1 MTILTIEPN
10 RKPVVQEIEDR
21 LEAMQA
27 IVGGMIQ
34 AVYPF
39 HDPVAVICNDE
50 GKLLGLPLNRALR
63 HPDTGE
69 VYDILCGAPLEGE
82 TFTSLSVNQIEHYRQ
97 VFLCPEVFLNSKTG
111 GALHIF
117 KRHGVRLCT
126 QRRNLQ

>member
-39 HDPVAVICNDE
+39 NDPVAVICNDE
-50 GKLLGLPLNRALR
+50 GKLLGLPQTAPFATRILVKYMISSAAQYSFAVHRWREKALPACR
-63 HPDTGE
+63 MLRSSITDRYFYVLRYFSTPQMDWS
-69 VYDILCGAPLEGE
+69 
-82 TFTSLSVNQIEHYRQ
+82 F
-97 VFLCPEVFLNSKTG
+97 
-111 GALHIF
+111 
-117 KRHGVRLCT
+117 
-126 QRRNLQ
+126 

>member
-1 MTILTIEPN
+1 MAILTIEPN

-50 GKLLGLPLNRALR
+50 GKLLGLPPNRALH

-69 VYDILCGAPLEGE
+69 IYDILCGTVFLCGAPLEGE
-82 TFTSLSVNQIEHYRQ
+82 TFTSLSAAQIEHYRQ
-97 VFLCPEVFLNSKTG
+97 VFLCPEVFLNTTNGMMVLKLEES
-111 GALHIF
+111 
-117 KRHGVRLCT
+117 
-126 QRRNLQ
+126 